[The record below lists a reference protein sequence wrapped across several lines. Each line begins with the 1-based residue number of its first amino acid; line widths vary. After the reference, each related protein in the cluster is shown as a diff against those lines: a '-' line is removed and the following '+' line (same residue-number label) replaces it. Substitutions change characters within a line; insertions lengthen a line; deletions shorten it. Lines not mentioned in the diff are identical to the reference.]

1 MIKNFKIPVGNI
13 SIHGTVHYPD
23 DRKNLPVMFIMH
35 GFKGHKD
42 WGFFPYLTK
51 TLANAGA
58 ITVCFNFLYD
68 GWNTDDHSFDVE
80 SFAKNTITQEIE
92 DIDNV
97 INNFTDGKLIDKS
110 ILNEIW
116 NGEIY
121 LLGFSL
127 GGGIAILESLKNNR
141 IKKLALWSSVANI
154 DWYTERQKAEWRRI
168 GVWEFTDTKTSIHY
182 KMNVNFIDDIEQ
194 HKYEYDPL
202 TAISKL
208 RIPILILHG
217 SQDMTVPKEQAISLL
232 KASHPGDVQM
242 ELIETSGHTFGVEHP
257 MRTPSPALGTAIKS
271 TVLFFGMK

>member
-1 MIKNFKIPVGNI
+1 MQTSQGRPDQFRCF
-13 SIHGTVHYPD
+13 HRRRHRAPD
-23 DRKNLPVMFIMH
+23 D
-35 GFKGHKD
+35 GGGHLVANGLQGRRLD
-42 WGFFPYLTK
+42 LVG
-51 TLANAGA
+51 LALGLGLLAA
-58 ITVCFNFLYD
+58 EV
-68 GWNTDDHSFDVE
+68 SV
-80 SFAKNTITQEIE
+80 IE
-92 DIDNV
+92 
-97 INNFTDGKLIDKS
+97 
-110 ILNEIW
+110 
-116 NGEIY
+116 
-121 LLGFSL
+121 LLHRIVDL
-127 GGGIAILESLKNNR
+127 GGLDGLGVGAMQVGRVGGRERCGSR
-141 IKKLALWSSVANI
+141 ATSRFFSSTIVSRMFM
-154 DWYTERQKAEWRRI
+154 ERQKAEWRRI